1 MEYITVKKASEKWSV
16 IPRRVNYYCAYC
28 AGGRIPG
35 AVKMA
40 TIRLIPKDAEKPVD
54 KRYKNVR
61 KLVHERIVKMN
72 GYKIMIVDDEPDIL
86 DLLEKA
92 LNSEGFFN
100 ITKVDNGLTAVDAC
114 KQISPDIIILD
125 VMLPGIDGYEV
136 CKRIRQFSHCP
147 ILFLSSKNDE
157 VDRILGLAVG
167 GDDYV
172 TKPFSPKEVAFRVKA
187 QLRRAEYR
195 QTPAHPHVITVGKLV
210 IDPDGCRASKNG
222 KDMELTAKEFEI
234 LHLMAQNIGRVI
246 SRERLYESIWKEDS
260 FGCDN
265 TIMVHIRHL
274 REKLEDNPTRP
285 QYIITMKGLGY
296 KLVNPD
302 EK

>member
-1 MEYITVKKASEKWSV
+1 
-16 IPRRVNYYCAYC
+16 
-28 AGGRIPG
+28 
-35 AVKMA
+35 
-40 TIRLIPKDAEKPVD
+40 
-54 KRYKNVR
+54 
-61 KLVHERIVKMN
+61 MN
-72 GYKIMIVDDEPDIL
+72 EHRIMIVDDEPDIL

-92 LNSEGFFN
+92 LNIEGFFN
-100 ITKVDNGLTAVDAC
+100 ITKVENGLTAVDTC
-114 KQISPDIIILD
+114 KQILPDIIILD
-125 VMLPGIDGYEV
+125 VMLPDIDGYEV
-136 CKRIRQFSHCP
+136 CRRIRQFSHCP

-157 VDRILGLAVG
+157 VDKILGLAVG

-195 QTPAHPHVITVGKLV
+195 QSPSQSHTITVGKLL
-210 IDPDGCRASKNG
+210 IDPDGCRTSKGG

-234 LHLMAQNIGRVI
+234 LHYLAQNLGRVV
-246 SRERLYESIWKEDS
+246 SRERLYEAIWGEDS

>member
-1 MEYITVKKASEKWSV
+1 M
-16 IPRRVNYYCAYC
+16 
-28 AGGRIPG
+28 
-35 AVKMA
+35 
-40 TIRLIPKDAEKPVD
+40 D
-54 KRYKNVR
+54 K
-61 KLVHERIVKMN
+61 
-72 GYKIMIVDDEPDIL
+72 
-86 DLLEKA
+86 
-92 LNSEGFFN
+92 
-100 ITKVDNGLTAVDAC
+100 
-114 KQISPDIIILD
+114 
-125 VMLPGIDGYEV
+125 
-136 CKRIRQFSHCP
+136 
-147 ILFLSSKNDE
+147 
-157 VDRILGLAVG
+157 ILGLAVG

-195 QTPAHPHVITVGKLV
+195 QTPAHPNVITVGKLV

-274 REKLEDNPTRP
+274 REKLERNAAEPEFILT
-285 QYIITMKGLGY
+285 KWGVGY
-296 KLVNPD
+296 YFKQ
-302 EK
+302 